1 MLEIFSP
8 TRATQLLK
16 NFQSVA
22 EDNNFFDPGF
32 SVQQMDHI
40 PDLYRSII
48 DDPAALHNAFE
59 QAQGEGNF
67 LNFFIVTYNIFF
79 RNCLLFKI
87 SIRFLKFI
95 ILIILA
101 FIFTYL

>member
-59 QAQGEGNF
+59 QAKGEGNF
-67 LNFFIVTYNIFF
+67 INFLLYNIYLEIVFF
-79 RNCLLFKI
+79 LKYLV
-87 SIRFLKFI
+87 RFLIFF

-101 FIFTYL
+101 FIFT